1 MKLLINGCSF
11 AKVWNVSKEFQ
22 NKLGCTET
30 INIGK
35 DGTSFAR
42 TLRSTVEWVAQ
53 NGIPKFA
60 IIPITWAHRWE
71 MAIAKKDDDLD
82 GTWHPVLEEP
92 HLKLDKIDLDMIPED
107 KFKKLVPYY
116 HGCVPNIRTYWDKIF
131 TDIILLASFF
141 EAKGIKYLMC
151 DMVNNFETGHLQG
164 YKGFS
169 KLNLIKNNKNIID
182 LFSFCGNNFMYQK
195 LPENE
200 REHIH
205 PYSWHHNDRE
215 YRHFEEYL
223 INYLNPKL

>member
-1 MKLLINGCSF
+1 MTLLINGCSF
-11 AKVWNVSKEFQ
+11 ARVWNVSENFK
-22 NKLGCTET
+22 NKLNCTK
-30 INIGK
+30 IVNIGK
-35 DGTSFAR
+35 DGTSFPR

-53 NGIPKFA
+53 NGNPEFA
-60 IIPITWAHRWE
+60 VILITYAHRWE
-71 MAIAKKDDDLD
+71 MAIAKKEDELD

-92 HLKLDKIDLDMIPED
+92 NLGLDKIDLSMVPED

-151 DMVNNFETGHLQG
+151 DMVNNFETTHLQG

-182 LFSFCGNNFMYQK
+182 LFSFCGNNYMFHKIPKIEQ
-195 LPENE
+195 EN
-200 REHIH
+200 IH
-205 PYSWHHNDRE
+205 PYLWHHKDRE
-215 YRHFEEYL
+215 YKHFEEYL
-223 INYLNPKL
+223 INYLNLKL